1 MKKTPPDPWRLLS
14 CTGLERETIRRL
26 AFQSGFCKRA
36 SGKIPAPDFLI
47 HLCLQSV
54 TGVVSYNDLAARM
67 QALTGVSASR
77 QAYWERTDEACVRF
91 FQSILQRVM
100 LSKCCP
106 EEIER
111 LRKQG
116 RFRRILL
123 QDSTVIRLPLRL
135 FQAFSGVKNAHKAVC
150 NARIQGIYDL
160 LSGRFLHFSIDPYS
174 RNDQAAS
181 LDIDVQEGDLVL
193 RDRGYVSIPA
203 IQQHKRQGADSIYRH
218 RHDIIL
224 YDPTTGQRIDLLT
237 LLTLR
242 GSIDQ
247 QVLVGT
253 DPQMSIRLL
262 AAPVCE
268 ETANLRRM
276 WAKREAKGHAP
287 SREHL
292 QLMSW
297 TIFWTT
303 IADPDITFEEIL
315 ALYRLRWRI
324 ENIFKTWKSYFHFEK
339 IHNVSEIQL
348 RVLLKARLIMITLA
362 YERLFSPI
370 AGLLYRKT
378 GKLLSLFKF
387 SRYVTQNL
395 PVLIRLLNARNLC
408 STLTQ
413 ALLRYCT
420 YDKRK
425 RSTFIEDTESILLK
439 TGRRCG

>member
-1 MKKTPPDPWRLLS
+1 M
-14 CTGLERETIRRL
+14 
-26 AFQSGFCKRA
+26 
-36 SGKIPAPDFLI
+36 
-47 HLCLQSV
+47 

-67 QALTGVSASR
+67 QAATGVSASR
-77 QAYWERTDEACVRF
+77 QAYWERTDESCVRF
-91 FQSILQRVM
+91 FQTILQRVM
-100 LSKCCP
+100 LSKCRP
-106 EEIER
+106 EEIEHF
-111 LRKQG
+111 RKRG

-181 LDIDVQEGDLVL
+181 LDIDVQDGDLVL
-193 RDRGYVSIPA
+193 RDRGYVNVPA
-203 IQQHKRQGADSIYRH
+203 IQQHKQQGADSIYRH
-218 RHDIIL
+218 RHDVIL
-224 YDPTTGQRIDLLT
+224 YDPTTGHRIDLLA

-253 DPQMSIRLL
+253 DPQMRIRLL
-262 AAPVCE
+262 AAPVSE

-276 WAKREAKGHAP
+276 KAKREAKGHAP
-287 SREHL
+287 SREYL
-292 QLMSW
+292 KLMSW

-303 IADPDITFEEIL
+303 IPDPTFTFPEIL

-324 ENIFKTWKSYFHFEK
+324 ENIFKTWKSYFNFEK

-348 RVLLKARLIMITLA
+348 RVLLNARLIMITLV
-362 YERLFSPI
+362 YERLFSPLV
-370 AGLLYRKT
+370 GPVFRTT
-378 GKLLSLFKF
+378 GRLLSLIKF
-387 SRYVTQNL
+387 TRYVTQNI
-395 PVLIRLLNARNLC
+395 PALIRLLHAHRLC
-408 STLTQ
+408 ATLTQ

-425 RSTFIEDTESILLK
+425 RSTFLDDTESILMK
-439 TGRRCG
+439 TSNLCD